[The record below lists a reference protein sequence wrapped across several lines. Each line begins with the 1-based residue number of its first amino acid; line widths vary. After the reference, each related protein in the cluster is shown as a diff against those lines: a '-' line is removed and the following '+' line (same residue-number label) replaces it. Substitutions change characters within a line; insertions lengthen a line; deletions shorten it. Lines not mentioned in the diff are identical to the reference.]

1 MKLYT
6 DYKAPN
12 PRRLSYFLRYKGIE
26 LDTEIISLNDKA
38 NLSEDFTKVNPLQ
51 TLPTLQ
57 LDDGNILTDTV
68 AICLYLELQYPD
80 KPLFGD
86 SKQSMAQ
93 VVGWCHRIFCYGLDA
108 VAEIFRNSTP
118 FFTDRAM
125 PIKTPLAQNPDLI
138 ARGTLRLNDF
148 FQEMNEHLTDREF
161 IVGNG
166 ITQAD
171 IDAYLIP
178 SFAKW
183 VKITVPDELAAFHA
197 WHHRVSDIIKSLES

>member
-26 LDTEIISLNDKA
+26 LETEIISLNDKA
-38 NLSEDFTKVNPLQ
+38 NLSDDFTKVNPLQ

-68 AICLYLELQYPD
+68 AICLYLELLYPD

-118 FFTDRAM
+118 FFADRAM
-125 PIKTPLAQNPDLI
+125 PIKPPLAQNPDLI

-148 FQEMNEHLTDREF
+148 FQEMNDHLSGREF
-161 IVGNG
+161 IVGDR

-171 IDAYLIP
+171 IDCYLIP

-183 VKITVPDELAAFHA
+183 VKITVPEEIEAFHA
-197 WHHRVSDIIKSLES
+197 WHNRMSDIIKSLES